1 MIFACIIQ
9 NIVVTLHRQTK
20 RITIHNQKL
29 QIMKTNEVRQVR
41 VNQDRRQVFFNLSN
55 GNTVVRTMDVHEIMQ
70 ANRLGRQNGED
81 ARIAEYVRLFN
92 ESYSEP
98 QKITYQKL
106 TAEEER
112 FFELHNMGQIIPLPA
127 DMEEEY
133 ETLLNND

>member
-1 MIFACIIQ
+1 ME
-9 NIVVTLHRQTK
+9 
-20 RITIHNQKL
+20 
-29 QIMKTNEVRQVR
+29 TNEVKQVR
-41 VNQDRRQVFFNLSN
+41 AFQNSRRVFFNLKN
-55 GNTVVRTMDVHEIMQ
+55 GKTVVRMMDAYDIIQ
-70 ANRLGRQNGED
+70 ANRLGNLNGQE